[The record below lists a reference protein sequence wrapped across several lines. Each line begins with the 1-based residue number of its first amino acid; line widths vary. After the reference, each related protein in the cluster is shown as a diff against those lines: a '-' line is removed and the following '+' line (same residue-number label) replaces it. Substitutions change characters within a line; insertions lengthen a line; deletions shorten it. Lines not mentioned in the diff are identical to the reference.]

1 MFEFKSTG
9 EKYYFS
15 TLEKSEKKK
24 KKRKKEKIDKL
35 KFSCQNWS

>member
-1 MFEFKSTG
+1 MFQFKSTG

-24 KKRKKEKIDKL
+24 KKRKKEKIAKL
-35 KFSCQNWS
+35 NFYYQNWS

>member
-24 KKRKKEKIDKL
+24 KKRKNEKLAKL
-35 KFSCQNWS
+35 NFSYQNWS